1 MKANQLE
8 IPYKYGDFDINT
20 PKGTSLSQFNTC
32 GFLFCQKGH
41 LNFTFNNKQLKLN
54 KNQILIYLP
63 LVDIK
68 FDNASKDAQC
78 YQIESSTEFV
88 VNAIN
93 KVMSIDN
100 VLFLRQKPYMTLNE
114 SQIKMLNKY
123 QISLLENQEEL
134 SSNLQNNNFTVF
146 SVEIIKNLTQA
157 LIYWLMQCFFS
168 HQSTIIEQLDRQDF
182 IYQNFMLH
190 LYQDYKDYRNVAYY
204 AQKQEL
210 SARYFSQVVHKVS
223 GHTPLEW
230 ISKVVIEAAKQ
241 MLDSNMTIK
250 DVSMQ
255 LSFKTQSFFGKY
267 FKLYT
272 GLSPKEYKER

>member
-1 MKANQLE
+1 MKANLE
-8 IPYKYGDFDINT
+8 IPYKYGEFDINT
-20 PKGTSLSQFNTC
+20 KQGSSLSLFNTC

-41 LNFTFNNKQLKLN
+41 LNFTFNDKPLKLN

-63 LVDIK
+63 LVDLK
-68 FDNASKDAQC
+68 YENASKDAQC

-100 VLFLRQKPYMTLNE
+100 VLFLRQKPYLTLNE
-114 SQIKMLNKY
+114 NQIKRLNRY
-123 QISLLENQEEL
+123 QKALEENQEEL
-134 SSNLQNNNFTVF
+134 EKNIKNNNYAAF
-146 SVEIIKNLTQA
+146 SVEIIKNTTQA

-168 HQSTIIEQLDRQDF
+168 HQPTIIEQLDRQDF

-190 LYQDYKDYRNVAYY
+190 LYQDYKKHRNVAYF
-204 AQKQEL
+204 AKKQEL
-210 SARYFSQVVHKVS
+210 SARYFSQVIHKVS

-241 MLDSNMTIK
+241 MLDSNITIK

-272 GLSPKEYKER
+272 GISPKEYKER